1 MKRLFNITI
10 CRYIC
15 LIMLSVGWLSCD
27 DSINDWDVDES
38 TKGLFRPLTFEKVVN
53 DATTVTLRYSKIVN
67 ANKYIFEF
75 YKGELEFKEENYV
88 RTDTILADTLTIF
101 ANSSTPMR
109 VEYRTIF
116 KKLDGSTQYSVRMKG
131 LSDSGLTSRYLDL
144 AFMTTAEQLFE
155 NIETTINSVI
165 LSWKETPD
173 VTHLLLFPLKDASK
187 GTYGDPETIELT
199 AEDIEN
205 HSKIISDL
213 PSGTSYKV
221 QICKNDVVRGEYM
234 FKTLGLGDGEVI
246 SVPAS
251 KDENDLIDLT
261 SLMKNVTA
269 SNLTLEFEAGKLYN
283 IGSVKIPAVDN
294 ILFTSSSTDEENKPR
309 ILVKEISLTSP
320 LESMSFEYVSLDGR
334 NETVYLM
341 ALGSVCFNS
350 ISFEGCT
357 IRNMQRSVI
366 RLTKAGFFISN
377 ITFNNSV
384 LSRIGTNGYGLL
396 VVNQDPSALDQVMI
410 SNCTLIDMGE
420 QLMELRGAACRN
432 QVLLENCTI
441 YSGADATRDLNRLF
455 RFNSDPQS
463 VEIRNNIFAGPNK
476 NKTITPGY
484 SDYKYLNFSNNNYI
498 TSDMKIGNKKFS
510 EIVQLEQTSD
520 DIFVDPA
527 NGDFHIKP
535 GAGFAG
541 EGNAGDPRWWKK

>member
-1 MKRLFNITI
+1 MKELFNITVW
-10 CRYIC
+10 RYAC
-15 LIMLSVGWLSCD
+15 LIILCVGWLSCD
-27 DSINDWDVDES
+27 DNINDWDVDES
-38 TKGLFRPLTFEKVVN
+38 TKGLFRPLTFEKVEN
-53 DATTVTLRYSKIVN
+53 DATTITLRYSKIVN

-75 YKGELEFKEENYV
+75 YKDNLEFKEENYV

-131 LSDSGLTSRYLDL
+131 ISNSGLASRYLDL
-144 AFMTTAEQLFE
+144 AFITAAEQLFD
-155 NIETTINSVI
+155 NIETTINSVV
-165 LSWKETPD
+165 LSWKETTD
-173 VTHLLLFPLKDASK
+173 VTHLLLFPLLDASK

-199 AEDIEN
+199 PEDIEN
-205 HSKIISDL
+205 QSKIISDL

-221 QICKNDVVRGEYM
+221 QICNHDVIRGEYV
-234 FKTLGLGDGEVI
+234 FKTLGLGDGIVI
-246 SVPAS
+246 SVPESA
-251 KDENDLIDLT
+251 DESDIIDMAKL
-261 SLMKNVTA
+261 LEGVTA
-269 SNLTLEFEAGKLYN
+269 SNLTLKFETGKLYN
-283 IGSVKIPAVDN
+283 IGSVKIPTVDN
-294 ILFTSSSTDEENKPR
+294 ILFTSSSTDEGNKPR
-309 ILVKEISLTSP
+309 ILIKDIALTSP
-320 LESMSFEYVSLDGR
+320 VESMSFEYISLDGR
-334 NETVYLM
+334 DEAVYLM
-341 ALGSVCFNS
+341 GLGSVCFNS
-350 ISFEGCT
+350 INFEGCT
-357 IRNMQRSVI
+357 IQNMKRSII
-366 RLTKAGFFISN
+366 RLTKEGFFISN

-384 LSRIGTNGYGLL
+384 LSRIGTDGYGLI
-396 VVNQDPSALDQVMI
+396 VVNKDPSMLDQITI

-498 TSDMKIGNKKFS
+498 TSDMKIGNKKFV

-527 NGDFHIKP
+527 NGDFHIKS

>member
-1 MKRLFNITI
+1 M
-10 CRYIC
+10 
-15 LIMLSVGWLSCD
+15 
-27 DSINDWDVDES
+27 
-38 TKGLFRPLTFEKVVN
+38 
-53 DATTVTLRYSKIVN
+53 
-67 ANKYIFEF
+67 
-75 YKGELEFKEENYV
+75 
-88 RTDTILADTLTIF
+88 
-101 ANSSTPMR
+101 
-109 VEYRTIF
+109 
-116 KKLDGSTQYSVRMKG
+116 
-131 LSDSGLTSRYLDL
+131 
-144 AFMTTAEQLFE
+144 
-155 NIETTINSVI
+155 
-165 LSWKETPD
+165 
-173 VTHLLLFPLKDASK
+173 
-187 GTYGDPETIELT
+187 
-199 AEDIEN
+199 
-205 HSKIISDL
+205 
-213 PSGTSYKV
+213 
-221 QICKNDVVRGEYM
+221 
-234 FKTLGLGDGEVI
+234 
-246 SVPAS
+246 
-251 KDENDLIDLT
+251 
-261 SLMKNVTA
+261 
-269 SNLTLEFEAGKLYN
+269 EFEAGKLYN

-309 ILVKEISLTSP
+309 ILIKEISLTSP
-320 LESMSFEYVSLDGR
+320 LESMSFEYISLDGR
-334 NETVYLM
+334 DEAVYLM
-341 ALGSVCFNS
+341 GLGSVCFNS
-350 ISFEGCT
+350 INFEGCT
-357 IRNMQRSVI
+357 IQNMKRSVI

-396 VVNQDPSALDQVMI
+396 VVNQDPSALDQVTI

-441 YSGADATRDLNRLF
+441 YSGVDATRDLNRLF

-484 SDYKYLNFSNNNYI
+484 GDYKYLNFSNNNYI
-498 TSDMKIGNKKFS
+498 TSDMKIGNKKFA

>member
-1 MKRLFNITI
+1 M
-10 CRYIC
+10 
-15 LIMLSVGWLSCD
+15 
-27 DSINDWDVDES
+27 
-38 TKGLFRPLTFEKVVN
+38 FRPLTFEKVVN

-205 HSKIISDL
+205 HSKTISDL

-309 ILVKEISLTSP
+309 ILIKEISLTSP
-320 LESMSFEYVSLDGR
+320 LESMSFEYISLDGR
-334 NETVYLM
+334 DEAVYLM
-341 ALGSVCFNS
+341 GLCSVCFNS
-350 ISFEGCT
+350 INFEGCT
-357 IRNMQRSVI
+357 IQNMKRSVI

-396 VVNQDPSALDQVMI
+396 VVNQDPSALDQVTI

-432 QVLLENCTI
+432 QVLLETVQYI
-441 YSGADATRDLNRLF
+441 
-455 RFNSDPQS
+455 
-463 VEIRNNIFAGPNK
+463 VELMLHGI
-476 NKTITPGY
+476 
-484 SDYKYLNFSNNNYI
+484 
-498 TSDMKIGNKKFS
+498 
-510 EIVQLEQTSD
+510 
-520 DIFVDPA
+520 
-527 NGDFHIKP
+527 
-535 GAGFAG
+535 
-541 EGNAGDPRWWKK
+541 